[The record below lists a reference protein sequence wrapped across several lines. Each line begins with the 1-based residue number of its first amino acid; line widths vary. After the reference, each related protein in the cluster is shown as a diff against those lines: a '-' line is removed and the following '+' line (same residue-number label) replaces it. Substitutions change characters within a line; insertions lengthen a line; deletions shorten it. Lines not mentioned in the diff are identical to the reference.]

1 MKKLFVALGLIMGS
15 LHISYAEPA
24 SAQQVPGYYH
34 HQFGNYRIT
43 SLLDGTIYLDP
54 KLFKNLSP
62 AEKTKILT
70 KYAAVN
76 EKGIQTSVNAF
87 LVDDGKSLTLV
98 DSGAASCFG
107 PQLGSIAKNLELAGY
122 QLANVK
128 TVLLT
133 HLHPDH
139 VCGIAQN
146 GKAVFANATIYAHE
160 READYW
166 LNPANEKT
174 VPADKKENYLG
185 TVKNVKAALAPYQAK
200 KAFKTFKD
208 GDVIQGFEVINTQG
222 HTPGHHSFR
231 LKSKG
236 QQIVFVGDIVHSHS
250 LQFDAPKTGVDFDVN
265 SEQAINTR
273 LKMFAE
279 ISNKQQWVA
288 APHLPFP
295 GIGHVY
301 KVNAEQYQWIPLY
314 FNNSLDK

>member
-43 SLLDGTIYLDP
+43 SLRDGTIYLDP
-54 KLFKNLSP
+54 KLFKSLSP

-146 GKAVFANATIYAHE
+146 GKAVFPNATIYAHE

-200 KAFKTFKD
+200 KVFKTFKD
-208 GDVIQGFEVINTQG
+208 GDVIQGFEVINTHG

>member
-1 MKKLFVALGLIMGS
+1 MKKLCVALGLAFCSM
-15 LHISYAEPA
+15 HVTYAEQAPT
-24 SAQQVPGYYH
+24 QQVPGYYK
-34 HQFGNYRIT
+34 HQFGKYRVT
-43 SLLDGTIYLDP
+43 SLLDGTIYLNP
-54 KLFKNLSP
+54 NLFKNLNQTQ
-62 AEKTKILT
+62 KTKILT

-107 PQLGSIAKNLELAGY
+107 PQLGSIAKNIELAGY

-146 GKAVFANATIYAHE
+146 GKAVFPNATVYAHE

-166 LNPANEKT
+166 LNPASEKT
-174 VPADKKENYLG
+174 VPADKKESYLG
-185 TVKNVKAALAPYQAK
+185 TVKNVKTALAPYQAK

-208 GDVIQGFEVINTQG
+208 GDAIQGFEVIDTRG

-231 LKSKG
+231 LKSND
-236 QQIVFVGDIVHSHS
+236 QQIIFVGDIVHSHS

-314 FNNSLDK
+314 FDNVVEK

>member
-1 MKKLFVALGLIMGS
+1 
-15 LHISYAEPA
+15 
-24 SAQQVPGYYH
+24 
-34 HQFGNYRIT
+34 
-43 SLLDGTIYLDP
+43 
-54 KLFKNLSP
+54 NLSP

-146 GKAVFANATIYAHE
+146 GKAVFPNATIYAHE

-208 GDVIQGFEVINTQG
+208 GDVIQGFEVINTHG

-301 KVNAEQYQWIPLY
+301 KVSAEQYQWIPLY

>member
-1 MKKLFVALGLIMGS
+1 MKKLFVALGLVMGG
-15 LHISYAEPA
+15 LHVSYAEPA
-24 SAQQVPGYYH
+24 SAQQVPGYYK

-54 KLFKNLSP
+54 KLFKNLSQ

-98 DSGAASCFG
+98 DSGASSCFG

-139 VCGIAQN
+139 VCGIAKD
-146 GKAVFANATIYAHE
+146 GKAVFPNATIYAHE

-166 LNPANEKT
+166 LNPASEKT
-174 VPADKKENYLG
+174 VPANQKENYLG
-185 TVKNVKAALAPYQAK
+185 TVKNIEAALAPYEAK

-314 FNNSLDK
+314 FNNSLEK

>member
-1 MKKLFVALGLIMGS
+1 MKKVFVALGLIMGS

-208 GDVIQGFEVINTQG
+208 DDVIQGFEVINTQG

-265 SEQAINTR
+265 SEQAINTH

>member
-1 MKKLFVALGLIMGS
+1 MKKLCVALGLAFCSM
-15 LHISYAEPA
+15 HAAYAEQTPT
-24 SAQQVPGYYH
+24 QQVPGYYK
-34 HQFGNYRIT
+34 HQFGKYRVT
-43 SLLDGTIYLDP
+43 SLLDGTIYLNP
-54 KLFKNLSP
+54 NLFKNLNQTQ
-62 AEKTKILT
+62 KTKILT

-87 LVDDGKSLTLV
+87 LVDDGKNLTLV

-107 PQLGSIAKNLELAGY
+107 PQLGSIAKNIELAGY
-122 QLANVK
+122 QLADVK

-139 VCGIAQN
+139 VCGITQN
-146 GKAVFANATIYAHE
+146 GKAVFPNATVYAHE

-166 LNPANEKT
+166 LNPASEKT
-174 VPADKKENYLG
+174 VPADKKQNYLG
-185 TVKNVKAALAPYQAK
+185 TVKNIKTALAPYQAK

-208 GDVIQGFEVINTQG
+208 GDVIQGFEVIDTRG

-231 LKSKG
+231 LKSND
-236 QQIVFVGDIVHSHS
+236 QQIIFVGDIVHSHS

-301 KVNAEQYQWIPLY
+301 NVNAEQYQWIPLY
-314 FNNSLDK
+314 FDNVIEK

>member
-208 GDVIQGFEVINTQG
+208 DDVIQGFEVINTQG

-273 LKMFAE
+273 R
-279 ISNKQQWVA
+279 IQT
-288 APHLPFP
+288 
-295 GIGHVY
+295 
-301 KVNAEQYQWIPLY
+301 
-314 FNNSLDK
+314 

>member
-1 MKKLFVALGLIMGS
+1 MKKLCVALGFAFCSM
-15 LHISYAEPA
+15 HAAYAEQTPT
-24 SAQQVPGYYH
+24 QQVPGYYK
-34 HQFGNYRIT
+34 HQFGKYRVT
-43 SLLDGTIYLDP
+43 SLLDGTIYLNP
-54 KLFKNLSP
+54 NLFKNLNQTQ
-62 AEKTKILT
+62 KTKILT

-98 DSGAASCFG
+98 DSGTASCFG
-107 PQLGSIAKNLELAGY
+107 PQLGSIAKNIELAGY

-146 GKAVFANATIYAHE
+146 GKAVFPNATVYAHE

-166 LNPANEKT
+166 LNPASEKT
-174 VPADKKENYLG
+174 VPADKKQNYLG
-185 TVKNVKAALAPYQAK
+185 TVKNIKAALAPYQAK

-208 GDVIQGFEVINTQG
+208 GDVIQGFEVIDTRG
-222 HTPGHHSFR
+222 HTPEHHSFR
-231 LKSKG
+231 LKSND
-236 QQIVFVGDIVHSHS
+236 QQIIFVGDIVHSHS

-314 FNNSLDK
+314 FDNVVEK

>member
-1 MKKLFVALGLIMGS
+1 MKKLFVALVLIMGS

-146 GKAVFANATIYAHE
+146 GKAVFPNATIYAHE

-174 VPADKKENYLG
+174 VPVDKKENYLG

-236 QQIVFVGDIVHSHS
+236 QKIVFVGDIVHSHS

-295 GIGHVY
+295 GIRHVY

>member
-146 GKAVFANATIYAHE
+146 GKAVFPNATIYAHE

-200 KAFKTFKD
+200 KAFKTFKG

-236 QQIVFVGDIVHSHS
+236 QQIVFVGDIVHSRS

-288 APHLPFP
+288 APHL
-295 GIGHVY
+295 
-301 KVNAEQYQWIPLY
+301 
-314 FNNSLDK
+314 